1 MNKLPNITLLTS
13 EEYAKELI
21 DKYISTLKQGVSR
34 NFIHHYARECAL
46 EDITNS
52 IQVVKELSPGHLGL
66 DINIKFME
74 EVKQNIIDYKF

>member
-1 MNKLPNITLLTS
+1 MNKIPNLTHLTA
-13 EEYAKELI
+13 EEYAKALI
-21 DKYISTLKQGVSR
+21 NKYTFTLNQGVSR
-34 NFIHHYARECAL
+34 NFITHYVRQCAL

-74 EVKQNIIDYKF
+74 EVKQNIMNYKF